1 MWNSLVGCDHLLLC
15 DAVLHEQG
23 AVVSAPA
30 LQQHKGNMS
39 QRRGRKE
46 TIGRG
51 SRRMGVGG
59 ECSACAADGDGDRFG
74 GRHVKQYEAYG
85 TCYFVFRIG

>member
-1 MWNSLVGCDHLLLC
+1 
-15 DAVLHEQG
+15 
-23 AVVSAPA
+23 
-30 LQQHKGNMS
+30 
-39 QRRGRKE
+39 
-46 TIGRG
+46 
-51 SRRMGVGG
+51 MGVGG